1 MPRTM
6 IVLFLLLMAPAV
18 WAQDSDDS
26 GQESTDVIAGEPSD
40 ESNTAPAETL
50 DDEDDADAD
59 ELYSEEDDD
68 VFIPS
73 EDVKFGQSIP
83 FPTDI

>member
-1 MPRTM
+1 MLRTM
-6 IVLFLLLMAPAV
+6 LVLLLLLTAPAV
-18 WAQDSDDS
+18 WAQDSDDN
-26 GQESTDVIAGEPSD
+26 GQESTDASE
-40 ESNTAPAETL
+40 AAAEDTPVA
-50 DDEDDADAD
+50 DDE
-59 ELYSEEDDD
+59 ELYAEEDED

>member
-1 MPRTM
+1 MHPVM
-6 IVLFLLLMAPAV
+6 FLLSLLLMAQPV
-18 WAQDSDDS
+18 WAQESDDA
-26 GQESTDVIAGEPSD
+26 GQQPSEASSPDSTEAVEETTEESADDV
-40 ESNTAPAETL
+40 
-50 DDEDDADAD
+50 DDLI
-59 ELYSEEDDD
+59 ELYPEEDED

>member
-1 MPRTM
+1 
-6 IVLFLLLMAPAV
+6 MAQPV
-18 WAQDSDDS
+18 WAQDSEDT
-26 GQESTDVIAGEPSD
+26 GQESSEASSPEPTEAAEETTAEPVDDVDDLLEPY
-40 ESNTAPAETL
+40 P
-50 DDEDDADAD
+50 
-59 ELYSEEDDD
+59 EEDND

>member
-1 MPRTM
+1 MRR
-6 IVLFLLLMAPAV
+6 LLLLLLLAFPV
-18 WAQDSDDS
+18 WAQETEQAEPDAAAESVDPAEQEETEDVDSDD
-26 GQESTDVIAGEPSD
+26 I
-40 ESNTAPAETL
+40 L
-50 DDEDDADAD
+50 D
-59 ELYSEEDDD
+59 ELYSEEDED